1 MISGHDSSPL
11 FAVGSLSHLMLIDD
25 RDPNTTDIT
34 SVKILEPAQG
44 IRYVISLKLLVF
56 NYWYSFQ
63 EFGVVYDRMECV
75 EYQMNVILQVVIVS
89 RRHHYDRSM

>member
-1 MISGHDSSPL
+1 MITLPQKEENIVISGHDTSPL

-44 IRYVISLKLLVF
+44 IR
-56 NYWYSFQ
+56 
-63 EFGVVYDRMECV
+63 
-75 EYQMNVILQVVIVS
+75 
-89 RRHHYDRSM
+89 